1 MGSLQDAA
9 GWEAVSSPQS
19 RVETS
24 SYFSWPSSVGTQC
37 FRWGQECASTGGAA
51 FVARGWT
58 VFAPTRFAVHRVSIR
73 HQEAASWGLLSGKKI
88 PTLLSELERMR
99 RFEYETHLSVRA
111 PTILSGTSRCCFHLE
126 QVHCCFLDV
135 SLLAACSSLFFP
147 G

>member
-1 MGSLQDAA
+1 MLPEVGPSLLPHVLQCIVSASDTRRLRA
-9 GWEAVSSPQS
+9 GV
-19 RVETS
+19 
-24 SYFSWPSSVGTQC
+24 
-37 FRWGQECASTGGAA
+37 
-51 FVARGWT
+51 
-58 VFAPTRFAVHRVSIR
+58 RF
-73 HQEAASWGLLSGKKI
+73 QGKKI